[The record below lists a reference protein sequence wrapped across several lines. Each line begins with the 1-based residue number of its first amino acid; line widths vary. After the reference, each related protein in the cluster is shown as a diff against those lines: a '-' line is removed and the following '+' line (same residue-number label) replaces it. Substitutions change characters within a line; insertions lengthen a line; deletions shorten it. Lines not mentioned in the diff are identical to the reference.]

1 VEAVEAAVEAQ
12 VSVAGM
18 VVLVVTVEAV
28 LGTAAEVE
36 LVMQVQQTQAV
47 AVVLLVLVDTVM
59 REVALV
65 ALA

>member
-1 VEAVEAAVEAQ
+1 MEAVEAAVEAQ

>member
-1 VEAVEAAVEAQ
+1 MAAVEAQ

-28 LGTAAEVE
+28 LGTAEVE